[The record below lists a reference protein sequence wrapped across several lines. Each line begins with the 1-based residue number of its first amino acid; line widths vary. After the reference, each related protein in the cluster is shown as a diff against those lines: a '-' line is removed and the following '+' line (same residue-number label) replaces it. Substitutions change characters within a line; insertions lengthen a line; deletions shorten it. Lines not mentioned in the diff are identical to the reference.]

1 MLVVERHHIAGND
14 TIIRLCSNSKELYN
28 QCNFLMRH
36 AWFGGAV
43 LPNINILTTT
53 VKDLDCFKNLHNTKT
68 AKQTVRKCLTDWTN
82 FKKALNAFKKDPS
95 KFIKRPKP
103 PYYKDKL
110 AQVIFYNE
118 TIKGGQNKKKAKP
131 NTITPTND
139 CFGIN
144 SQRQYKQVILTPK
157 RFGFVVDV
165 QYEQPAQP
173 KSKAKGVACVDI
185 GLNNLAA
192 ITTDQTT
199 TSILVNGR
207 ICKSI
212 NQKFNKHNTKRESQK
227 RYFRLENYFHHV
239 SKFIVAHCL
248 KHGCGK
254 IIVGKNDGWKSRMNL
269 GNKTNQNFQYI
280 PFWRLLEKIKYKAV
294 LAGLEVVFTEEAYT
308 SKASFLD
315 RDPLPAYEK
324 GVSHVFSGKRVK
336 RGLYRSADG
345 REVNADVN
353 GSCNI
358 GRKVIGNEDLFLR
371 LDKSLAA
378 RPVRINPLKAFC
390 V

>member
-1 MLVVERHHIAGND
+1 MLLVERHHIAGNSE
-14 TIIRLCSNSKELYN
+14 IIRLCSYSRELYN
-28 QCNFLMRH
+28 QCNFFMRH
-36 AWFGGAV
+36 AWFGNNTLPDINSLIAAV
-43 LPNINILTTT
+43 KNE
-53 VKDLDCFKNLHNTKT
+53 DCFKNLHNTKT
-68 AKQTVRKCLTDWTN
+68 ARQTVRKCLTDWTN
-82 FKKALNAFKKDPS
+82 FKKALNAYKKDPT

-165 QYEQPAQP
+165 QYEQPVQP
-173 KSKAKGVACVDI
+173 KSKAKGIACVDI

-192 ITTDQTT
+192 ITTDQTK

-239 SKFIVAHCL
+239 SKFVIQHCL
-248 KHGCGK
+248 KHGVGK
-254 IIVGKNDGWKSRMNL
+254 IIVGKNDGWKSGMNL
-269 GNKTNQNFQYI
+269 GKKTNQNFQYI
-280 PFWRLLEKIKYKAV
+280 PFWRLLEKVKYKAV
-294 LAGLEVVFTEEAYT
+294 LAGLDVVFTEEAYT
-308 SKASFLD
+308 SQSSSLD
-315 RDPLPAYEK
+315 RDPLPVYEK
-324 GVSHVFSGKRVK
+324 GVSHTFSGKRVK
-336 RGLYRSADG
+336 RGLYCSADG
-345 REVNADVN
+345 CVVNADVN

-358 GRKVIGNEDLFLR
+358 GRKVIGNAEFLSR

>member
-36 AWFGGAV
+36 AWFGDRQ
-43 LPNINILTTT
+43 LPDISTLIAA
-53 VKDLDCFKNLHNTKT
+53 VKDFDCFKALHNTKT
-68 AKQTVRKCLTDWTN
+68 AKQTVRKCLADWTT
-82 FKKALNAFKKDPS
+82 FKKAIKAYKKDQS
-95 KFIKRPKP
+95 KFAKRPRP
-103 PYYKDKL
+103 PYYKNKL

-118 TIKGGQNKKKAKP
+118 TIKGGQNKVKEKP
-131 NTITPTND
+131 STITPTNN

-144 SQRQYKQVILTPK
+144 SDRAYKQVILTPK

-165 QYEQPAQP
+165 QYEQAAQP
-173 KSKAKGVACVDI
+173 KSKAKGVCCIDI

-192 ITTDQTT
+192 ITTDQIT

-207 ICKSI
+207 ICKGI

-239 SKFIVAHCL
+239 SKFVIAYCL
-248 KHGCGK
+248 KHGIGK
-254 IIVGKNDGWKSRMNL
+254 IIVGKNNGWKSGMNF
-269 GNKTNQNFQYI
+269 GKKTNQNFQYI
-280 PFWRLLEKIKYKAV
+280 PFWRLLEKIEYKAI
-294 LAGLEVVFTEEAYT
+294 LAGLEIVFVEEAYT
-308 SKASFLD
+308 SQASFID
-315 RDPLPAYEK
+315 RDPLPVYEK
-324 GVSHVFSGKRVK
+324 GVSHIFSGKRVK

-345 REVNADVN
+345 RVVNADVN

-358 GRKVIGNEDLFLR
+358 GRKVIGNEDLLLR

>member
-1 MLVVERHHIAGND
+1 
-14 TIIRLCSNSKELYN
+14 
-28 QCNFLMRH
+28 MRH
-36 AWFGGAV
+36 AWFGGHP
-43 LPNINILTTT
+43 LPDINALIAT
-53 VKDLDCFKNLHNTKT
+53 VKDTDCFKSLHNTKT

-82 FKKALNAFKKDPS
+82 FKKALNAYKKDPT
-95 KFIKRPKP
+95 KFVKRPKP

-118 TIKGGQNKKKAKP
+118 TIKGGQNKVKQKP

-139 CFGIN
+139 CFGIQ
-144 SQRQYKQVILTPK
+144 STRAYKQVILTPK

-165 QYEQPAQP
+165 QYEQPTQP
-173 KSKAKGVACVDI
+173 KSKAKGIACVDI

-192 ITTDQTT
+192 IATDQTK

-239 SKFIVAHCL
+239 SKFIVNHCL

-254 IIVGKNDGWKSRMNL
+254 IIVGKNDSWKSRMNL
-269 GNKTNQNFQYI
+269 GKKTNQNFQYI
-280 PFWRLLEKIKYKAV
+280 PFWRLLEKVKYKAV

-308 SKASFLD
+308 SQSSFLD

-336 RGLYRSADG
+336 RGLYRAKDG
-345 REVNADVN
+345 RVVNADVN